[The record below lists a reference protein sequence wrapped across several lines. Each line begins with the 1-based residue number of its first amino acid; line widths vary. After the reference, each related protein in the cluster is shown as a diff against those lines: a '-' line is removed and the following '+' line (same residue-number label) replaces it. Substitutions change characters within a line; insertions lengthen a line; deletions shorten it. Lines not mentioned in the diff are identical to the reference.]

1 MAQQSGCSAI
11 ATAIKGLIIAMA
23 ISGFSTCGFAEET
36 NIGKMDYESSCAA
49 CHGLNGKGDGPV
61 SAELRTKPNDLTLLT
76 ENNGGVFTTDVLYQI
91 IDGRRTVRA
100 HGTFEMPVWGLEFQ
114 RSAADGLSARNRI
127 YAIIDY
133 LRSIQVK

>member
-1 MAQQSGCSAI
+1 MDQQCDSSALVM
-11 ATAIKGLIIAMA
+11 AIKCLIIALV
-23 ISGFSTCGFAEET
+23 ISGFSTYGFAEDT
-36 NIGKMDYESSCAA
+36 NVGKLDYESSCAA

-61 SAELRTKPNDLTLLT
+61 SLELKTKPNDLTLLAK
-76 ENNGGVFTTDVLYQI
+76 NNGGVFPTDVLYQI

>member
-1 MAQQSGCSAI
+1 MAQRSGCSAI

-61 SAELRTKPNDLTLLT
+61 SAELRTKPNDLTLLAK
-76 ENNGGVFTTDVLYQI
+76 NNGGVFPTDVLYQI

-100 HGTFEMPVWGLEFQ
+100 H
-114 RSAADGLSARNRI
+114 
-127 YAIIDY
+127 
-133 LRSIQVK
+133 